1 QYEPVSV
8 NTMKPLLRSS
18 IRREQRGVVLF
29 TALVLLLILT
39 LVGVL
44 LARSESVEESI
55 SENDQDHQL
64 ALQAAEAALRYAEA
78 GLYGGDYSAAQF
90 IGDANG
96 LYTWQSGSPDWY
108 QQYSLSTP
116 SGLLTYGSGAQG
128 TGATLPVVAPGP
140 QFMIEKLPA
149 ATLPGEALG
158 AAQYDSPT
166 PPINVYRITAYSYG
180 GDTNTTAEVQEIDLQ

>member
-1 QYEPVSV
+1 MKTVNRSVSRRV
-8 NTMKPLLRSS
+8 
-18 IRREQRGVVLF
+18 REQSGVVLF

-64 ALQAAEAALRYAEA
+64 ALQAAEATLRYAEA
-78 GLYGGDYSAAQF
+78 GLYGGAYPEAQF
-90 IGDANG
+90 VSDANG
-96 LYTWQSGSPDWY
+96 LYTWQSGVADWY
-108 QQYSLSTP
+108 QQYNLTTP
-116 SGLLTYGSGAQG
+116 AQLLTYGTGIQG
-128 TGATLPVVAPGP
+128 LENPLPVAAPGRP
-140 QFMIEKLPA
+140 SFMIEKMPE
-149 ATLPGEALG
+149 ATLPGEGLG

-180 GDTNTTAEVQEIDLQ
+180 GDTSTTAEVQEIDLQ